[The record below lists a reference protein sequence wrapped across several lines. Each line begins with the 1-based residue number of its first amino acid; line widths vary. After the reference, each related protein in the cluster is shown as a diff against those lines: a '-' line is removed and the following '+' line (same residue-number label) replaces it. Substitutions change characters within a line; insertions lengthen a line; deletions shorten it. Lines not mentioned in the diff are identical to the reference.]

1 MEEKSHHLFIRESSG
16 LIKQV
21 SFLDVVMLNIGN
33 MSAGLALFTSITPY
47 VLAGSNLLIA
57 TLIGFLFALP
67 QAYVYTYFV
76 TKIPRTGGDYV
87 WISRTLNGGI
97 GVVMAL
103 TLMIESLA
111 FFALT
116 AFFASQA
123 IQTVFMEIGKL
134 NSNPSLVSIGSA
146 LIQPIPSFI
155 LAFAVFAIIIGINIA
170 KAKWGFSLITVLGIF
185 SLATTIIAL
194 FVILANTGD
203 FVTKTNYMVS
213 LMNGTPLNV
222 TIVNNRVIVAN
233 YQGPTF
239 SWSNTLFMLP
249 FLALFTFPWMQAGP
263 AVAAEI
269 KGKNSLKYNVYTS
282 LILTFILVIAGYGI
296 MYYAGGYQYTTAQYM
311 NNGYI
316 FTFWTA
322 AISLAGNQV
331 LQWIIGLGLIAWE
344 FFVLSY
350 GAVVFSRYI
359 FAIAFDRVLPS
370 FLTNVTKSGSPIFT
384 HLLDLLATGFFLG
397 VIVFLGSQNAVS
409 LYGATVL
416 GALYF
421 LVVGLAGIWHSIKF
435 KVTKIFIPALITV
448 GYFAY
453 LTYVSATNPDF
464 GFMQSNGTVNP
475 ITLAFVVGTL
485 VFSAVVY
492 IVAYLYNKRRG
503 IDLNLIYKE
512 IPPE

>member
-1 MEEKSHHLFIRESSG
+1 MEEKSHLFIRESSG

-21 SFLDVVMLNIGN
+21 SFLDVIMLNIGN

-47 VLAGSNLLIA
+47 VQPGSNLLIA
-57 TLIGFLFALP
+57 TLIAFLLALP

-111 FFALT
+111 YFALT

-123 IQTVFMEIGKL
+123 IQLVLSEIGAL
-134 NSNPSLVSIGSA
+134 NGNPTLTNIGSV
-146 LIQPIPSFI
+146 LTQPIPSFI

-170 KAKWGFSLITVLGIF
+170 KAKWGYSLITVLGIF
-185 SLATTIIAL
+185 SLATTIIGL

-213 LMNGTPLNV
+213 LLNGTNVMNGTTV
-222 TIVNNRVIVAN
+222 N
-233 YQGPTF
+233 YQGPKF
-239 SWSNTLFMLP
+239 SWSATLFMLP

-269 KGKNSLKYNVYTS
+269 KGKKALKYNVFVS
-282 LILTFILVIAGYGI
+282 LVLTLVLVTAGYGI
-296 MYYAGGYQYTTAQYM
+296 MYYAGGYEYTTAQYM
-311 NNGYI
+311 NNGFI

-322 AISLAGNQV
+322 AIALASNQV
-331 LQWIIGLGLIAWE
+331 LQWLIGLGLIAWE
-344 FFVLSY
+344 FFILSY

-359 FAIAFDRVLPS
+359 FAMAFDRVLPS
-370 FLTNVTKSGSPIFT
+370 ILAHVTKTGSPIYT
-384 HLLDLLATGFFLG
+384 HLLDLFATGFFLG
-397 VIVFLGSQNAVS
+397 VIVFLGSQNALA

-421 LVVGLAGIWHSIKF
+421 LVVGIAGIWHSRKSGNMGL
-435 KVTKIFIPALITV
+435 LIASILTA

-464 GFMQSNGTVNP
+464 GFVESNGLPNP
-475 ITLAFVVGTL
+475 ITLSFVIGTL
-485 VFSAVVY
+485 VFSVAVY
-492 IVAYLYNKRRG
+492 ITAYFYNKKRG

>member
-1 MEEKSHHLFIRESSG
+1 MIKEILMAEKSHHLFIRESSG
-16 LIKQV
+16 LMKQV
-21 SFLDVVMLNIGN
+21 SFLDTVMLNIGN

-47 VLAGSNLLIA
+47 VLPGSNLLIA

-67 QAYVYTYFV
+67 QALVYTYFI

-87 WISRTLNGGI
+87 WVSRTLNGGV

-123 IQTVFMEIGKL
+123 IQTVLSEIGVL
-134 NSNPSLVSIGSA
+134 NGNQGLVNIGNI

-155 LAFAVFAIIIGINIA
+155 IAFAVFAIIIGINIA

-194 FVILANTGD
+194 FVILANVGD
-203 FVTKTNYMVS
+203 FVTKTSDMIT
-213 LMNGTPLNV
+213 LMGGT
-222 TIVNNRVIVAN
+222 VAK
-233 YQGPTF
+233 YEGPTF
-239 SWSNTLFMLP
+239 DWGATLFMLP

-269 KGKNSLKYNVYTS
+269 KGKNSLRYNVYTS
-282 LILTFILVIAGYGI
+282 LILTFILVMAGYGI
-296 MYYAGGYQYTTAQYM
+296 MYYAGGYTYTTAQYM

-322 AISLAGNQV
+322 AISLAGNEI

-370 FLTNVTKSGSPIFT
+370 FLTNVTKSGSPVFT
-384 HLLDLLATGFFLG
+384 HLLDLFATGFFLG
-397 VIVFLGSQNAVS
+397 VIVFLGSQNATS
-409 LYGATVL
+409 LYGATIL

-421 LVVGLAGIWHSIKF
+421 LVVGIAGIWHSIKF
-435 KVTKIFIPALITV
+435 KVMKILVPALITV

-464 GFMQSNGTVNP
+464 GFVGSNGLPNP
-475 ITLAFVVGTL
+475 ITLTFVIGTL
-485 VFSAVVY
+485 LFSIAVYV
-492 IVAYLYNKRRG
+492 IAYLYNKRRG

>member
-1 MEEKSHHLFIRESSG
+1 M
-16 LIKQV
+16 KQV
-21 SFLDVVMLNIGN
+21 SFLDTVMLNIGN

-47 VLAGSNLLIA
+47 VLAGSNLLVA

-87 WISRTLNGGI
+87 WVSRTLNGGV

-123 IQTVFMEIGKL
+123 IQTVFMEIGQL
-134 NSNPSLVSIGSA
+134 NNNPSLVSIGSA
-146 LIQPIPSFI
+146 LTQPIPSFI

-185 SLATTIIAL
+185 SLATTIIGL

-213 LMNGTPLNV
+213 LMNGTPVNV
-222 TIVNNRVIVAN
+222 TGVN

-282 LILTFILVIAGYGI
+282 LILTFILVMAGYGI
-296 MYYAGGYQYTTAQYM
+296 MYYAGGYEYTTLQYM
-311 NNGYI
+311 KNGYI

-322 AISLAGNQV
+322 AIGLAGNQV

-397 VIVFLGSQNAVS
+397 VIVFLGSQNALS

-421 LVVGLAGIWHSIKF
+421 LVVGFAGIWHSVKF
-435 KVTKIFIPALITV
+435 KVMKILVPALITV

-453 LTYVSATNPDF
+453 LTYVSATNPGF
-464 GFMQSNGTVNP
+464 GFMESNGTVNP

-492 IVAYLYNKRRG
+492 VVAYLYNKRKG